1 MLAVRTARVAVGLVL
16 TWTLASAAAGP
27 PPGPD
32 VLTESSADQWGA
44 AADGASSVVYDDT
57 TRKMV
62 GTSSLRYETTGCF
75 DTWLWAPET
84 QNAGWDLLAAG
95 SGGLQFWVY
104 TENPNGA
111 FQGPCPWVFICTSPT
126 DYLELHPNRDFFN
139 DAMGQWVSVTVPF
152 NGDDTWS
159 VTTVGAP
166 SLANINYIEIHG
178 DTWGC
183 DFTAWFDGLRF
194 DVPLA
199 PPEGLIA
206 VAGNQQVA
214 LEWEPFNDLL
224 GQFDHYAVYRDTQP
238 FTDVTGMTPI
248 ATLPG
253 LYALDYLDDTAV
265 NGTHY
270 HYAVTA
276 VMSNGVETTQV
287 ESIGPRTPRNETD
300 LQVMYISRTPRYPR
314 YCPEYTY
321 YWVTEP
327 SGFGPYLF
335 SAATSL
341 GCGQD
346 GSTQRWPNVGD
357 TVYYS
362 AHVRNRGTNT
372 WMAPLTMKWR
382 VDGQVTST
390 VTGGFYLA
398 PGEVWDGNVY
408 SPGPWDGE
416 MHEVSFTIEATD
428 SHADNNERV
437 IWTKSAPFLTYVDIS
452 AIEDFREQST
462 PNYPQAAT
470 EDFLDWL
477 QRHAA
482 RMNQM
487 FADMGSAK
495 RVHYDVLDVL
505 NDHDPDPNVD
515 TIYWGVFPFR
525 YYGHPYT
532 DPRSPGYYHADD
544 DIDYGLCHEMSHQ
557 LGLIDIYQMDIAA
570 EQNLVSNMGYSAV
583 PCLMNGCSPFYS
595 EFSAEGMNQWADIV
609 HGYYGQYMY
618 HLPQQIKL
626 RILDYYGQPLA
637 GATVKMYQLA
647 ERPEG
652 KVIANQIKAQGV
664 TDASGEW
671 TLPNVPIDP
680 GLVPPTFAGDVLH
693 DNPFGYVA
701 VVGSNGVLHFK
712 VEYDE
717 FVDYTWLDITQANVA
732 YWQGQTDTAVF
743 ERQVSIG
750 GGLQYY
756 PPADMTELN
765 AANWSSWAQDGTI
778 TLSDDTAWKQVGDAS
793 LKGVFTG
800 GFDNYVRYPAGILA
814 KWDLS
819 QAAYIHF
826 WAYSENPNFSYQSQS
841 PWVRLGSYQDGYFQW
856 TPSWDILNLA
866 EDQWYE
872 FAVPIAGNA
881 TWTRTT
887 FGSPNLA
894 QINYLEVHADTW
906 DAGFTLW
913 LDGVCLTPQPHLAGD
928 VNCDGTIDFGDI
940 NPFVLLLSDEAA
952 WQTAYPDCPTLNGD
966 INDDGTY
973 GQWSFGDIN
982 PFVAL
987 LVGGN

>member
-1 MLAVRTARVAVGLVL
+1 MSIVRTVILAVAFLL
-16 TWTLASAAAGP
+16 TCFPGSAQAAP
-27 PPGPD
+27 PPSPD
-32 VLTESSADQWGA
+32 ALTEFSASQWGA
-44 AADGASSVVYDDT
+44 AADGASAAVYNDT
-57 TRKMV
+57 ARKTV
-62 GTSSLRYETTGCF
+62 GATSLRFETTGCF
-75 DTWLWAPET
+75 DTWLWTPVAM
-84 QNAGWDLLAAG
+84 NAGWDLLAAG
-95 SGGLQFWVY
+95 SGGLTFWVY

-111 FQGPCPWVFICTSPT
+111 FQGPCPWIYLCTTPT
-126 DYLELHPNRDFFN
+126 DYYEFHPNQDFFN
-139 DAMGQWVSVTVPF
+139 AAMGQWVSVTVPF
-152 NGDDTWS
+152 NGDATWS
-159 VTTVGAP
+159 VTTTGAP
-166 SLANINYIEIHG
+166 SLANVNHIEIHG

-183 DFTAWFDGLRF
+183 DFKVWFDGLRF

-199 PPEGLIA
+199 APEGLIA

-224 GQFDHYAVYRDTQP
+224 GQFDHYAVYRATQA

-248 ATLPG
+248 ATLSG
-253 LYALDYLDDTAV
+253 LFALYYWDDTAV

-276 VMSNGVETTQV
+276 VMSGGAETTQV
-287 ESIGPRTPRNETD
+287 ESVGPRTPRDETD
-300 LQVMYISRTPRYPR
+300 LQITYISRTPRYPR
-314 YCPEYTY
+314 YWPEYTY

-341 GCGQD
+341 GGGQD
-346 GSTQRWPNVGD
+346 ASTQRWPNVGD
-357 TVYYS
+357 MVTYQ
-362 AHVRNRGTNT
+362 AHIRNRGTNA
-372 WMAPLTMKWR
+372 WDGPLSAKWR
-382 VDGQVTST
+382 MDGAVVAT
-390 VTGGFYLA
+390 VSGNFYLA
-398 PGEVWDGNVY
+398 PGDVSESFQY
-408 SPGPWDGE
+408 SLPWDGAW
-416 MHEVSFTIEATD
+416 HEVRFTLEISD

-437 IWTKSAPFLTYVDIS
+437 VWTKSAPFLTYVDLS
-452 AIEDFREQST
+452 SIEDFREQST
-462 PNYPQAAT
+462 PDYPLAAT

-477 QRHAA
+477 QRHMA

-515 TIYWGVFPFR
+515 TIYYGVFPFR
-525 YYGHPYT
+525 YYGHPYW
-532 DPRSPGYYHADD
+532 DPRSPGYYHADV

-557 LGLIDIYQMDIAA
+557 LGLIDIYQMDIGA
-570 EQNLVSNMGYSAV
+570 EQNLVSNMGYTAV
-583 PCLMNGCSPFYS
+583 ACLMNGCSPFYS
-595 EFSAEGMNQWADIV
+595 EFSAEGMNQWADSV

-637 GATVKMYQLA
+637 GATVKMFQLA

-652 KVIANQIKAQGV
+652 KIIANQIKAQGV

-680 GLVPPTFAGDVLH
+680 ALVPPTFAGDVLH

-701 VVGSNGVLHFK
+701 VVGTNGVLHFK

-717 FVDYTWLDITQANVA
+717 FVDYAWLDITEANVA
-732 YWQGQTDTAVF
+732 YWQGQTDVAVF

-750 GGLQYY
+750 GGVQHY

-765 AANWSSWAQDGTI
+765 AANWSSWAQDGAI
-778 TLSDDTAWKQVGDAS
+778 TLADDGTRKQVGAAS
-793 LKGVFTG
+793 LRGDFTG

-819 QAAYIHF
+819 QATYIRF
-826 WAYSENPNFSYQSQS
+826 WAYSDNPNFSYQSQS

-866 EDQWYE
+866 EDQWHE
-872 FAVPIAGNA
+872 FIVPIAGNG
-881 TWTRTT
+881 TWTRST
-887 FGSPNLA
+887 FGTPSLA
-894 QINYLEVHADTW
+894 QINYVEIHADTW
-906 DAGFTLW
+906 GAGFTLW
-913 LDGVCLTPQPHLAGD
+913 LDGLHLEPQPHRAGD
-928 VNCDGTIDFGDI
+928 LNCDGTVDFADI
-940 NPFVLLLSDEAA
+940 NPFVLLLSNAPA
-952 WQTAYPDCPTLNGD
+952 WQAAFPGCPMINGD

-973 GQWSFGDIN
+973 GQASFGDIN

-987 LVGGN
+987 LSGL